1 MALTDFAL
9 KNTRLVFFIFL
20 TLVLAGILLYP
31 KFPSQE
37 EPTLPINQAMIAAYH
52 PGLDIYKTEEQ
63 VARPIER
70 ALREL
75 SETKHVETSVRAGEV
90 LVTLEIEDGTPDYAH
105 SWLRVR
111 AKMNDVQPS
120 LPQGTLGPY
129 VDDEY
134 GAVAVKTLALTTTGQ
149 SLQALRDKSVSL
161 RQHLYEYPGMDKVSI
176 HGDIQ
181 EQVNVTLKPQV
192 VSEYGI
198 SFADVAAQLS
208 KKNNDTGLGR
218 LKFQER
224 ESLVITDSGLKNLDD
239 ITHTLIR
246 LHDGTLVPLYELAE
260 VKRDIV
266 DPLHSVAQLNGNQ
279 AVVLAAYM
287 RQGLNMIEFTKGL
300 NKHISQWEEHLPDNF
315 LLEVVTDQGKVVD
328 RVISN
333 MFSTLLQTIVVVI
346 VVTMVALGFRA
357 GSIVGVAVPVTG
369 LITLVILRVIGMEL
383 SEVSIASFIIALG
396 ILVNNPMVIVED
408 IVRRV
413 QSDEQPESAA
423 SRAGKTLATPI
434 LISTLTVILAF
445 APPMFTDN
453 ITAIYMQTLSI
464 VIGVMLLTSWFVATM
479 LMPVLAKWF
488 VSKKQQ
494 RAVNPVVKNLTAK
507 ISYVWDLVIAR
518 PKVWLAGSVL
528 ALLLAMIAATTISE
542 AFLPASDRT
551 QLQVSVELSAGTPA
565 DTTSEITQQMT
576 RWLGESND
584 VPQIVSALGYV
595 NDGGPR
601 FILGLNPPL
610 PAPHKAYIV
619 VNLADGSNVHEVTNT
634 LRKIMPEKFPFA
646 RLQINPFFLGQATPG
661 EAVIRVSGAAN
672 ENLLEAAKNIQKSI
686 SQISGTANVRDD
698 WEQGVAHIAVRVRN
712 TEAAKAGLS
721 RDDILQAIHSFE
733 PGITAASLWES
744 EHYIPVVSSMR
755 TDRLS
760 SHSDLGNLSI
770 YSTTLNEH
778 VFLSDVVD
786 IEVLNHPSVIHKRNF
801 DPTVTV
807 FATRSG
813 STAQELIDE
822 IAQDLVN
829 VKSEH
834 GVTVEFGGDIEDNRE
849 AATAVFAFLPLCLL
863 IMVALFI
870 YQYNSLRKVLIIVL
884 SIPFCAIG
892 LVLALAVF
900 RVPFD
905 FMANL
910 AIFALIGT
918 VVANAM
924 LILEQTAVEKSSGL
938 SGVLALKAALV
949 ARLRPIIL
957 TQITTILGLL
967 PLLIANDPLWRSFN
981 LVIMGGLISGT
992 LASFIVVP
1000 SLYVLFFER
1009 DSLKKH
1015 KEPTHA

>member
-1 MALTDFAL
+1 MSLTDFAL
-9 KNTRLVFFIFL
+9 KNTRFVFFIFL
-20 TLVLAGILLYP
+20 SLVLAGVLLYP

-52 PGLDIYKTEEQ
+52 PGLDIHKMEAQ

-70 ALREL
+70 ALQEL
-75 SETKHVETSVRAGEV
+75 TETKHIETSVRAGEV

-111 AKMNDVQPS
+111 AKMNDVQHT
-120 LPQGTLGPY
+120 LPVGTLGPY

-134 GAVAVKTLALTTTGQ
+134 GAVAVKTLALTTTGDN
-149 SLQALRDKSVSL
+149 LQALRDNAVSL
-161 RQHLYEYPGMDKVSI
+161 RQHLYDYPGMDKVSL
-176 HGDIQ
+176 HGAIE
-181 EQVNVTLKPQV
+181 EQISVTLKPQV
-192 VSEYGI
+192 ASTYGI
-198 SFADVAAQLS
+198 SFAEVAAQLS
-208 KKNNDTGLGR
+208 RKNTDLNLGR
-218 LKFQER
+218 LKFRER
-224 ESLVITDSGLKNLDD
+224 ESLVITDRGLDGLDD
-239 ITHTLIR
+239 IARTLIQ
-246 LHDGTLVPLYELAE
+246 LHDGSLVPVSELAN
-260 VKRDIV
+260 VRRDIV
-266 DPLHSVAQLNGNQ
+266 DPMQSVAQLNGTQ

-300 NKHISQWEEHLPDNF
+300 NQHIALWEQQLPDDF
-315 LLEVVTDQGKVVD
+315 MLEVVTDQGKVVD

-357 GSIVGVAVPVTG
+357 GSMVGIAVPVTG

-413 QSDEQPESAA
+413 QANEKPETAA

-488 VSKKQQ
+488 VSKKKP
-494 RAVNPVVKNLTAK
+494 RKANPLVKKLAAQM
-507 ISYVWDLVIAR
+507 SSVWDLVIAY
-518 PKVWLAGSVL
+518 PKIWLTGAVF
-528 ALLLAMIAATTISE
+528 ALLLAMLAATTISE
-542 AFLPASDRT
+542 AFLPASDRP
-551 QLQVSVELSAGTPA
+551 QLQVSVELAAGTPA
-565 DTTSEITQQMT
+565 DTTAEMTQHMT
-576 RWLGESND
+576 RWLSESD
-584 VPQIVSALGYV
+584 DIHQIVSALGYV

-619 VNLADGSNVHEVTNT
+619 VNLEDGSNVHEVTNK
-634 LRKIMPEKFPFA
+634 LRTTMPEKFPLA

-661 EAVIRVSGAAN
+661 EAVIRISGAAN
-672 ENLLEAAKNIQKSI
+672 ESLLSAAQDIQQSI
-686 SQISGTANVRDD
+686 SKVAGTANIRDN
-698 WEQGVAHIAVRVRN
+698 WEQGVTHVAIRVRH
-712 TEAAKAGLS
+712 TAAAMAGLS
-721 RDDILQAIHSFE
+721 RDDIMQAIHSFE
-733 PGITAASLWES
+733 PGITATSLWES
-744 EHYIPVVSSMR
+744 EHHIPVVLSMR
-755 TDRLS
+755 SDSLN
-760 SHSDLGNLSI
+760 SHADLGNLSI

-786 IEVLNHPSVIHKRNF
+786 IDVVNHPSVMHKRNF
-801 DPTVTV
+801 APTVTV
-807 FATRSG
+807 FATQPG
-813 STAQELIDE
+813 STAQELINKLTHDF
-822 IAQDLVN
+822 ADAKSNYGVN
-829 VKSEH
+829 I
-834 GVTVEFGGDIEDNRE
+834 EFGGDIEDNME

-863 IMVALFI
+863 IMVALFV

-892 LVLALAVF
+892 LVLTLAVF

-924 LILEQTAVEKSSGL
+924 LILEQTAVEKSAGL
-938 SGVLALKAALV
+938 TGVLALKAALV
-949 ARLRPIIL
+949 ARLRPVIL
-957 TQITTILGLL
+957 TQVTTILGLL
-967 PLLIANDPLWRSFN
+967 PLIIANDPLWRSFN

-1000 SLYVLFFER
+1000 SLYILFFER
-1009 DSLKKH
+1009 DSLKTH
-1015 KEPTHA
+1015 KEPAHA